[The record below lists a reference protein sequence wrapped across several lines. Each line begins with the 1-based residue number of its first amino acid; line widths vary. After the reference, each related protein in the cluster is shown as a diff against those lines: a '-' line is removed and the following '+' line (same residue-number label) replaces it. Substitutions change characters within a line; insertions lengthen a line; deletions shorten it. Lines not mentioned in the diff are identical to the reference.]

1 MDIPSTEELHEQ
13 YADLGILR
21 RSSRVDSDT
30 PKFDRFGL
38 RIFIIGMVSLGEDL
52 RKLSLKKEAGSGVC
66 VYS

>member
-13 YADLGILR
+13 HADLSILR

-38 RIFIIGMVSLGEDL
+38 GIFIIGMVSLGEDI
-52 RKLSLKKEAGSGVC
+52 RKLSLKKEAGSVVC